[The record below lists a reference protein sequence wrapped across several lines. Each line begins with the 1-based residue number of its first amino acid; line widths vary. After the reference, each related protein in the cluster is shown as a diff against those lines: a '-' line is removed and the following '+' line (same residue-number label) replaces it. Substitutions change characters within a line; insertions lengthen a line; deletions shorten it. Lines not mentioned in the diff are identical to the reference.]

1 MPEPGAPA
9 YLGLDV
15 ELQESGIPDGFAL
28 PDVGRYRP
36 PAPPSGNPA
45 AIADAAKALRE
56 ARWPVLLVE
65 GLGRAP
71 GGPEAL
77 QSLSEL
83 LGIPVIEQGSS
94 FNLSNLHPLNVSGA
108 SVEVLK
114 EADLVLTVGVK
125 DIEAALTRPE
135 PEAGIVPAG
144 LPRVPSGYSR
154 RHQSVIREGT
164 KLVRVGLQ
172 EYGIRSWTSSHGR
185 LGPAENA
192 LLGGGPPVLR
202 EVPRL
207 RQSAMGG
214 AVQPRAPP

>member
-1 MPEPGAPA
+1 MTEPRGPV
-9 YLGLDV
+9 YLCLDV
-15 ELQESGIPDGFAL
+15 ELQESRLPDGFAI
-28 PDVGRYRP
+28 PDLSRYRP
-36 PAPPSGNPA
+36 PAPPSGNPE

-144 LPRVPSGYSR
+144 LPISPSSGAGPRFCASSLVCPRAQWTVICNGGSPSGPRGLGRSTRQSPPASR
-154 RHQSVIREGT
+154 RT
-164 KLVRVGLQ
+164 
-172 EYGIRSWTSSHGR
+172 
-185 LGPAENA
+185 
-192 LLGGGPPVLR
+192 
-202 EVPRL
+202 
-207 RQSAMGG
+207 
-214 AVQPRAPP
+214 

>member
-1 MPEPGAPA
+1 MP
-9 YLGLDV
+9 V
-15 ELQESGIPDGFAL
+15 
-28 PDVGRYRP
+28 VGRYLP
-36 PAPPSGNPA
+36 PAPPSGNPE

-83 LGIPVIEQGSS
+83 FGIPVIEQGSS

-108 SVEVLK
+108 SVEVLT
-114 EADLVLTVGVK
+114 EADLVLTIGVK

-144 LPRVPSGYSR
+144 LPRVAAGYGR
-154 RHQSVIREGT
+154 RHQSVIQEGT

-172 EYGIRSWTSSHGR
+172 EYGIRSWTSRHGR
-185 LGPAENA
+185 LMPADIVILVRGPRA
-192 LLGGGPPVLR
+192 LR
-202 EVPRL
+202 ELTRL
-207 RQSAMGG
+207 SQSAIDC
-214 AVQPRAPP
+214 APPRRISVRAARDSENGAAVVNF